1 MHAGKR
7 VSCARVHG
15 WSVSARDGVA
25 LSGVVAGVLTTV
37 FAGRSVGG
45 LVLQATGSVWLGTCA
60 WVGTLLVG
68 VTLVLAGFAWLVTER
83 RTYRHDGE
91 PRSYRA
97 PGERRDGTRAI
108 ERPMRVSSK

>member
-1 MHAGKR
+1 MQMKR
-7 VSCARVHG
+7 VAG
-15 WSVSARDGVA
+15 WSVSVRDGVA
-25 LSGVVAGVLTTV
+25 LAGIVAGVLTTV

-68 VTLVLAGFAWLVTER
+68 VTLVLAGFAWLVTE
-83 RTYRHDGE
+83 

-97 PGERRDGTRAI
+97 PGERTDGTRAI